1 MKKENVKLQCMY
13 TAQIGG
19 KLTIV
24 EILAER
30 HHGGWKARDV
40 FTEKTIR
47 IKSGRTL
54 RCPC

>member
-1 MKKENVKLQCMY
+1 MKKENVKLQRMY

-24 EILAER
+24 EILAEHR
-30 HHGGWKARDV
+30 HGGWKAKDV

>member
-1 MKKENVKLQCMY
+1 MRKENVKLQRMY
-13 TAQIGG
+13 TAQVRG

-24 EILAER
+24 EILAYHR
-30 HHGGWKARDV
+30 NGGWKAKDV
-40 FTEKTIR
+40 FTEKTLR

>member
-30 HHGGWKARDV
+30 HHGGWKAKDV

>member
-1 MKKENVKLQCMY
+1 MRKENVKLQRMY
-13 TAQIGG
+13 TAQVHG

-24 EILAER
+24 EILAEHR
-30 HHGGWKARDV
+30 QGGWKAKDV
-40 FTEKTIR
+40 FTEKTTR

>member
-1 MKKENVKLQCMY
+1 MKKEYVKLHRMY
-13 TAQIGG
+13 TAQIQG

-24 EILAER
+24 EIMAEHR
-30 HHGGWKARDV
+30 HGGWKAKDV
-40 FTEKTIR
+40 FTEKTLR